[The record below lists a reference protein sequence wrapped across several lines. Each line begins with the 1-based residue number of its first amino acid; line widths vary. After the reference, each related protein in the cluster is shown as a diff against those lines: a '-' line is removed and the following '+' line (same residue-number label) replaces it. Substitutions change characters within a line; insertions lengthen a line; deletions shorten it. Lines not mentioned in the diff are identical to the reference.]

1 MSPTPATPLAPPH
14 QVYASHAASRR
25 TVVTIQ
31 QHNARF
37 LLIYPS
43 ERASRAP
50 MNTAT
55 VSLFNLKH
63 LTIGLA
69 MLLAAGLAVALTPK
83 TKIADQGPRID
94 LEAMIPKQFG
104 DWQVDESIAPVVP
117 SPDVQ
122 ANLDM
127 IYDQI
132 VSRTYVD
139 KNGRRIMLSI
149 TYGSTQNQQLR
160 AHRQEVC
167 YSAQGFD
174 IHDLEHTT
182 INVDGAMVPATRMFA
197 IQGPRKEPVTYWFT
211 MGDTVVLSRL
221 DRQLVQ
227 LKYALSGLVPDG
239 YLVRISNISDRPI
252 EAYQEHLRFAEEL
265 FRSLD
270 PVLKR
275 KLLGRPQ
282 SQT

>member
-1 MSPTPATPLAPPH
+1 
-14 QVYASHAASRR
+14 
-25 TVVTIQ
+25 
-31 QHNARF
+31 
-37 LLIYPS
+37 
-43 ERASRAP
+43 

-55 VSLFNLKH
+55 LSLFNPKYLI
-63 LTIGLA
+63 IGLA

-104 DWQVDESIAPVVP
+104 DWRVDESITPVVP

-122 ANLDM
+122 ANLNM

-139 KNGRRIMLSI
+139 KRGRRIMLSI

-167 YSAQGFD
+167 YAAQGFN
-174 IHDLEHTT
+174 IHHLEHTT
-182 INVDGAMVPATRMFA
+182 INVDGVRVPATRMFA
-197 IQGPRKEPVTYWFT
+197 IQDHRKEPVTYWFT

-227 LKYALSGLVPDG
+227 LKYAVSGFVPDG
-239 YLVRISNISDRPI
+239 YLVRISNISDKPA
-252 EAYQEHLRFAEEL
+252 EAYQEHLQFAAEL
-265 FRSLD
+265 FRSID
-270 PVLKR
+270 PTLNK
-275 KLLGRPQ
+275 KLLGRSQ